1 MYDAYN
7 LFYTISELYD
17 LIPRMAIFLIAA
29 PFACKIFFEA
39 VLALAG
45 MGFYREMTA
54 SILANITVFI
64 LGYFYVVR
72 FLDTGFLYQGFNVL
86 NDLQHALTSLPF

>member
-1 MYDAYN
+1 MYDVHS

-29 PFACKIFFEA
+29 PFVCKVFFEA

-45 MGFYREMTA
+45 MDICRGMAA
-54 SILANITVFI
+54 SILANITVFM

-72 FLDTGFLYQGFNVL
+72 FLDASFLYQGFNIL
-86 NDLQHALTSLPF
+86 NDLQHALTNLPF